1 MTAPGSGTTPPPT
14 PPIGPP
20 IGRVR
25 SFWERVTEG
34 LELDQLWSQFR
45 NDTKSSYRLY
55 SREVKPYE
63 PPDARRAQPMHQFF
77 HTAKQFF
84 WAILMKLSPAK
95 RVVLLVALVMLVMGD
110 IRFRSGNNTDV
121 TISMH
126 GFGVLLILFLLVL
139 EIADRVTMKRDLE
152 IAREIQSWLVP
163 AGPPPVPQLDIA
175 FTTRPAN
182 TVAGDYYD
190 AFPRV
195 AGASPG
201 VEPPVVMIVADVAG
215 KSIPAAMLMATLHA
229 SLHTLALT
237 AESLSDL
244 AVGLNRYCCEHS
256 NEGRRFTT
264 AFIAEFDPATR
275 RLTSINA
282 GHNPPVL
289 LRANGN
295 IERLNAGG
303 IPLGITSLPYQSETR
318 ELAPGDVLFIFTD
331 GLVEAENARE
341 QEFGE
346 ALMTPVLISYR
357 ESSSRELID
366 QMMRHVNAFVGD
378 TPQHDDITC
387 MVVKVK

>member
-1 MTAPGSGTTPPPT
+1 M
-14 PPIGPP
+14 
-20 IGRVR
+20 GRVR

-45 NDTKSSYRLY
+45 NDTRSSYRLY
-55 SREVKPYE
+55 SREVRPYE
-63 PPDARRAQPMHQFF
+63 PPDARRSRPMHHFW

-110 IRFRSGNNTDV
+110 VRFRSGNHSDV

-126 GFGVLLILFLLVL
+126 GVGVLLILMLLVL

-163 AGPPPVPQLDIA
+163 AGPPAVPQLDIA

-190 AFPRV
+190 AFPRAV
-195 AGASPG
+195 GVAAGA
-201 VEPPVVMIVADVAG
+201 EPPMVMIVADVAG

-237 AESLSDL
+237 AESLADL
-244 AVGLNRYCCEHS
+244 TAGLNRYCCEHS

-264 AFIAEFDPATR
+264 AFVAEFDPATR

-282 GHNPPVL
+282 GHNAPVL
-289 LRANGN
+289 LRAGGA
-295 IERLNAGG
+295 IERLETGG
-303 IPLGITSLPYQSETR
+303 IPLGINSSIPYASDSR

-331 GLVEAENARE
+331 GLVEAENARQ
-341 QEFGE
+341 QEFE
-346 ALMTPVLISYR
+346 EPQLLPLLISYR
-357 ESSSRELID
+357 ALPASELIARVM
-366 QMMRHVNAFVGD
+366 QHVNAFVGD

-387 MVVKVK
+387 MVVRVK

>member
-1 MTAPGSGTTPPPT
+1 MTATPSQSPIPPP
-14 PPIGPP
+14 PPPRVG
-20 IGRVR
+20 GVR
-25 SFWERVTEG
+25 SFWTRVTEG

-45 NDTKSSYRLY
+45 HETSSSYRLY
-55 SREVKPYE
+55 SREVRAYE
-63 PPDARRAQPMHQFF
+63 PGDARKAQPMHQFW

-95 RVVLLVALVMLVMGD
+95 RVVLLAALVMVMMGSITFQQSD
-110 IRFRSGNNTDV
+110 RTRVEINLAG
-121 TISMH
+121 I
-126 GFGVLLILFLLVL
+126 GVLLILLLLVL

-163 AGPPPVPQLDIA
+163 SGPPPVPQLDIA

-190 AFPRV
+190 AFPRT
-195 AGASPG
+195 AGVPPG
-201 VEPPVVMIVADVAG
+201 VEPPIVMIVADVAG

-237 AESLSDL
+237 AQSLTDL
-244 AVGLNRYCCEHS
+244 AAGLNRYCCEHS

-264 AFIAEFDPATR
+264 AFLAEFDPTTR

-282 GHNPPVL
+282 GHNAPVL

-303 IPLGITSLPYQSETR
+303 IPLGITLLPHESETR
-318 ELAPGDVLFIFTD
+318 ELASGDLLFIFTD
-331 GLVEAENARE
+331 GLVEAENAR
-341 QEFGE
+341 QNEFGE
-346 ALMTPVLISYR
+346 ELLLPVLTAYR
-357 ESSSRELID
+357 TAPARELID
-366 QMMRHVNAFVGD
+366 QIIKHVNAFVGD